1 MWRRLPA
8 RITLSHPQSGNRKRF
23 DAAHCISYDQPG
35 EHSQI
40 STFCQPGHPR
50 HGQSA
55 AERGRAVACAR
66 LQSGSMASSSSEPW
80 HPLAVGRGAASPS
93 ESQLFGSSACC
104 TCWGFGRKNEEKLL
118 VSTQKLTHSFS
129 RGIPYIGYCLSFTLW
144 KGSWW
149 DWLVGSEDG
158 DSLRWASQMAT
169 GRSQDST
176 VWREDTPVCAAD
188 QDGTFC
194 IVILCAQWI

>member
-1 MWRRLPA
+1 MWQRLPA

-23 DAAHCISYDQPG
+23 DAAHCISYDQPR

-80 HPLAVGRGAASPS
+80 HPLAVGRGRLLLLNLNSLDLLPAAHAGAS
-93 ESQLFGSSACC
+93 EGRTKRSCLSACKSSH
-104 TCWGFGRKNEEKLL
+104 TVSHAESHTLDGAL
-118 VSTQKLTHSFS
+118 VLHCGKGPG
-129 RGIPYIGYCLSFTLW
+129 GIG
-144 KGSWW
+144 
-149 DWLVGSEDG
+149 
-158 DSLRWASQMAT
+158 
-169 GRSQDST
+169 
-176 VWREDTPVCAAD
+176 
-188 QDGTFC
+188 
-194 IVILCAQWI
+194 